1 MPSMLPRH
9 VRRLCCCRF
18 YYQLWQCCQKVT
30 IIWHRNSAYACEA
43 YIQRLSCLLIL
54 PPEQRR
60 LLLQVACC
68 SKQGAA
74 NFKGDSLSRLKRA
87 TWLESTVWPPSTWS
101 VFGCSVRSNNDVEG
115 WHRRLN
121 AKAQHGQLNLYLLLS
136 LLASEAAIV
145 NVTVTAMK
153 ESAVVRYQRV
163 SSRKTT
169 ARLHRVWDRLRSNER
184 SVRQTL
190 RAASHVVATFG
201 HWVIPWH
208 AF

>member
-1 MPSMLPRH
+1 MT
-9 VRRLCCCRF
+9 
-18 YYQLWQCCQKVT
+18 QK
-30 IIWHRNSAYACEA
+30 
-43 YIQRLSCLLIL
+43 QRLHMGGIHPTSFMSAHSTTRTTPPTL
-54 PPEQRR
+54 PGI
-60 LLLQVACC
+60 ACC

-201 HWVIPWH
+201 H
-208 AF
+208 

>member
-1 MPSMLPRH
+1 MFNSYCRQLLALPYLPSDDIRNAFDELAGEATTDAQRQ
-9 VRRLCCCRF
+9 LC
-18 YYQLWQCCQKVT
+18 T
-30 IIWHRNSAYACEA
+30 
-43 YIQRLSCLLIL
+43 YI
-54 PPEQRR
+54 
-60 LLLQVACC
+60 
-68 SKQGAA
+68 
-74 NFKGDSLSRLKRA
+74 RA

-201 HWVIPWH
+201 H
-208 AF
+208 